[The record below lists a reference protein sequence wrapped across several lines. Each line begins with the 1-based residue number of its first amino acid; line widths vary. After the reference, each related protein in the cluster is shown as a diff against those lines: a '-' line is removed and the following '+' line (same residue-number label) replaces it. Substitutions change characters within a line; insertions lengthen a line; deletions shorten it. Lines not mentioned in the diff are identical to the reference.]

1 METGMIDVA
10 QLFAVYGLEMALGGL
25 ALLLIV
31 VDLVLGR
38 GRLTGP
44 ADAVRMTAWLG
55 LLGILAW
62 ALVLEPLAP
71 AALSLAPSGVE
82 APAAVGL
89 LDGFALWFKRFF
101 LATAVLIMAL
111 SAPYE
116 ARLPAGRAE
125 FPTLLILTTMGMC
138 LLASVNDF
146 VTLFVALELVT
157 ITLFLMTAWRPGLP
171 RSIEAGIKFV
181 VVGALAAAFMVY
193 GIAWVYGST
202 GSFGFEAVS
211 AVANTE
217 GGMPS
222 ALKFGLLLVLVGLGF
237 KVGAVP
243 FHIWIPDVYQGA
255 PTPVTAFL
263 SVGSKAAGVVLLMRF
278 VDSVLGPAAVG
289 WAGLLAGLAAL
300 TLLMGNL
307 GAIPQSDLKRFL
319 GYSGIA
325 HAGFVLMAL
334 ATHSADSANAILFYL
349 TAYLFANVAAFLVLI
364 VVSRTADNSHMDR
377 VNGLADRSPFLA
389 FALTV
394 SMLSLAGVPP
404 LAGFFAKWMVL
415 RAAMAQPELLWLVI
429 LSGVMIVVS
438 LYYYLC
444 VIKRIYM
451 RQAVDTGVL
460 EISGMTR
467 WVLLGCVLASV
478 AFGLYQEPLVAWARS
493 GAAALFV

>member
-1 METGMIDVA
+1 MIDTA
-10 QLFAVYGLEMALGGL
+10 QLFSVFGIEMGLGAL
-25 ALLLIV
+25 ALLLIL
-31 VDLVLGR
+31 VDLLRGG

-55 LLGILAW
+55 LLGLLAW
-62 ALVLEPLAP
+62 SFVLEPLAQD
-71 AALSLAPSGVE
+71 
-82 APAAVGL
+82 APAGVGV

-101 LATAVLIMAL
+101 LATAVLVMAL

-125 FPTLLILTTMGMC
+125 FPALLVFTTMGMC

-202 GSFGFEAVS
+202 GSFGFGTVS
-211 AVANTE
+211 EVANTP

-222 ALKFGLLLVLVGLGF
+222 ALKFGLLLVLVGMGF

-243 FHIWIPDVYQGA
+243 FHVWIPDVYQGA

-263 SVGSKAAGVVLLMRF
+263 SVGSKAAGVVLLMRL
-278 VDSVLGPAAVG
+278 VYTVLGPAVVG

-364 VVSRTADNSHMDR
+364 VISRTADNSHMDR
-377 VNGLADRSPFLA
+377 INGLADRSPFLA

-451 RQAVDTGVL
+451 REAIDTGVL

-493 GAAALFV
+493 GAGALFV